1 MCIIYALCGKSKTF
15 WLNLFGWGQAIAVPI
30 CVLIR
35 ILKHAFLLWGQSILV
50 CLAWIATEIA
60 FGIAAV
66 HGMMFGQSVRLL
78 DVGSIETVVA
88 TSNFYLSGNGIV
100 ILLPSTTHFG
110 FVLLSAHW

>member
-1 MCIIYALCGKSKTF
+1 MCIIYALWLKSKTF
-15 WLNLFGWGQAIAVPI
+15 WLNLLRWWQAIAVSI
-30 CVLIR
+30 SALIR
-35 ILKHAFLLWGQSILV
+35 ILKQAFLLCGQTILV
-50 CLAWIATEIA
+50 CLAWIAAQVTFRIA
-60 FGIAAV
+60 TV